1 METRLLANSSLD
13 LFVLPLM
20 SVSISR
26 RPSFLQI
33 TGAEVGYDLAKI
45 ACLRADSTS
54 VRLFVSTEGER
65 RIDFIETRYQ
75 PLDRVASSRRWRR
88 KIDARNDDHAAS
100 VDTGH
105 DVSRKAPDFAAPR
118 DGGGRQVVRFDVFS
132 SQLESMYTHHVQ
144 VGVGNVSSL
153 SRKKERKKERSP
165 DNSTNARTGTAK
177 ERKSEKR
184 RLVARDQVS
193 TIDWRSRFDLRVSR
207 FDRWQRAVSDPVTM
221 TPRKWKLRWSPADDR
236 SITRPDSGPMMVEIV
251 AWRFVF
257 PAGEWGVGSVEGG
270 ISAPTPRPDLPPSRS
285 HLDPLLPAASIIHR
299 RARSFLRSD
308 SNFFLHSIFFDR
320 SRCAREM
327 ERRFSLKIW
336 WCDGIQFQVGSTD
349 LLLYITYLFVLY
361 LLRIARHRTPTFPLR
376 LKREKKRSKKFYD
389 LRDIVNVIVR
399 ALSYVFSPIANCLY
413 LL

>member
-1 METRLLANSSLD
+1 MLETTITRHRSIRVTTFREKPRIS
-13 LFVLPLM
+13 PLQGM
-20 SVSISR
+20 V
-26 RPSFLQI
+26 
-33 TGAEVGYDLAKI
+33 AVGRW
-45 ACLRADSTS
+45 CDSTCS
-54 VRLFVSTEGER
+54 R
-65 RIDFIETRYQ
+65 
-75 PLDRVASSRRWRR
+75 ASSNPCTRTTC
-88 KIDARNDDHAAS
+88 KS
-100 VDTGH
+100 E
-105 DVSRKAPDFAAPR
+105 
-118 DGGGRQVVRFDVFS
+118 
-132 SQLESMYTHHVQ
+132 LEM
-144 VGVGNVSSL
+144 SL
-153 SRKKERKKERSP
+153 LFRGKKKERKNDHQTTR
-165 DNSTNARTGTAK
+165 RTHGREPRKK

-308 SNFFLHSIFFDR
+308 SNFFLHSILFDR
-320 SRCAREM
+320 SRCGREM

-361 LLRIARHRTPTFPLR
+361 LLSIARHRTPTFPLR

>member
-100 VDTGH
+100 VDTGY

-118 DGGGRQVVRFDVFS
+118 DGGDRQVVRFDVFS

-153 SRKKERKKERSP
+153 SRKKERKNDHQTTRRTHGREPRKKER
-165 DNSTNARTGTAK
+165 AR
-177 ERKSEKR
+177 R
-184 RLVARDQVS
+184 
-193 TIDWRSRFDLRVSR
+193 
-207 FDRWQRAVSDPVTM
+207 
-221 TPRKWKLRWSPADDR
+221 
-236 SITRPDSGPMMVEIV
+236 
-251 AWRFVF
+251 
-257 PAGEWGVGSVEGG
+257 GG
-270 ISAPTPRPDLPPSRS
+270 
-285 HLDPLLPAASIIHR
+285 
-299 RARSFLRSD
+299 
-308 SNFFLHSIFFDR
+308 
-320 SRCAREM
+320 
-327 ERRFSLKIW
+327 
-336 WCDGIQFQVGSTD
+336 
-349 LLLYITYLFVLY
+349 
-361 LLRIARHRTPTFPLR
+361 
-376 LKREKKRSKKFYD
+376 
-389 LRDIVNVIVR
+389 
-399 ALSYVFSPIANCLY
+399 
-413 LL
+413 